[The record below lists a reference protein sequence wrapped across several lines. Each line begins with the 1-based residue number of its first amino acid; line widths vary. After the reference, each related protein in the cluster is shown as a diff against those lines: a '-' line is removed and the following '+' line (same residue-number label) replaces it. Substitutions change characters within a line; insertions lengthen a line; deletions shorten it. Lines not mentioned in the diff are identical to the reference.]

1 MALFELR
8 TYTLYSGKLGEASQ
22 HYLELGWSA
31 LQKGGF
37 DAKLVGYFTSDVGDL
52 NQLVH
57 LWKFDDDADRRNHWA
72 ELGADEGFRAFL
84 VHLRPLIQKQQN
96 KLLLEA
102 PWGPHP

>member
-57 LWKFDDDADRRNHWA
+57 LWKFDDDADRRNHWST
-72 ELGADEGFRAFL
+72 LFQDDDFMAFAAK
-84 VHLRPLIQKQQN
+84 LRPLLMTQTVQ
-96 KLLLEA
+96 LLNEA

>member
-1 MALFELR
+1 MVLFELR
-8 TYTLYSGKLGEASQ
+8 TYTLYVGKMGEAIQ
-22 HYLELGWSA
+22 HYTELGWPA

-37 DAKLVGYFTSDVGDL
+37 DAKLVGYFTSDVGNI

-57 LWKFDDDADRRNHWA
+57 LWKFGDDADRRNHWA
-72 ELGADEGFRAFL
+72 TLFADEVFMAFAAYI
-84 VHLRPLIQKQQN
+84 RPLIKKQEV